1 MILPAIL
8 LREHV
13 AKCTYA
19 FFPVRAQAQGSL
31 CVSSQPLVAL
41 PRGPVGLP
49 WRISFPTFK
58 GKSMPSGIPT
68 AVPGGVV
75 YRSAVFLEEY
85 AFLHLEKVTIFLVF
99 CSAFWRHLSARL
111 TLQKSTNESRLCLTP
126 VVRRPLWATVGA
138 KRSPQHTLHRRS
150 EPKSQEI
157 VTRLVKYRYFCIGRA
172 TFH

>member
-1 MILPAIL
+1 M
-8 LREHV
+8 
-13 AKCTYA
+13 
-19 FFPVRAQAQGSL
+19 
-31 CVSSQPLVAL
+31 SSQPLGCS
-41 PRGPVGLP
+41 PRGPVG
-49 WRISFPTFK
+49 WSQRISFSTFK
-58 GKSMPSGIPT
+58 DKSRPSGIPT
-68 AVPGGVV
+68 AAPGEFL
-75 YRSAVFLEEY
+75 YRSTASLEEY

-111 TLQKSTNESRLCLTP
+111 TLQKSTNESRLCLPP

-150 EPKSQEI
+150 QPKSQEI